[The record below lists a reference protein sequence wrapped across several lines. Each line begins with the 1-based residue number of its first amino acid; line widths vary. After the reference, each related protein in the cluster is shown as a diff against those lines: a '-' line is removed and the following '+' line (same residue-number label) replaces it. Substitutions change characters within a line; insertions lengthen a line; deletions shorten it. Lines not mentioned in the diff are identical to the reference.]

1 MSTAAT
7 HTLPYCDRNQ
17 TASAPVAASMSGF
30 TPNSATQ
37 AGLPRPAFPA
47 LRAQPCACNVAVS
60 NTRTLSSVC
69 PGEASNG

>member
-47 LRAQPCACNVAVS
+47 LRAQP
-60 NTRTLSSVC
+60 
-69 PGEASNG
+69 